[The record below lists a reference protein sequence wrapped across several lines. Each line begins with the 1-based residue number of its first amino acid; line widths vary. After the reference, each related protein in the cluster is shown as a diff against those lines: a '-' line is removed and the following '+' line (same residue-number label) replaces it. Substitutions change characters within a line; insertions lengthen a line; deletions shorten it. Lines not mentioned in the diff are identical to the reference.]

1 MTPLKWIV
9 NEAKKLKKQYPH
21 RFKKWTDYVAQ
32 ASAIYASKH
41 KGKSPVGKK
50 HKAIPVKKKAVKKK
64 TSKVGYSKLRLKN
77 DKELTKAIKNE
88 PDTLF
93 PYTHK
98 QRLVLAAKKHYD
110 KLNRDIHK
118 VSGAKKKAAKKSPA
132 RMLHKDTKSHNVN
145 IRVMSGL
152 QDLHKLHY
160 NIYDLIKSNEID
172 QRKLKQN
179 IIFNGKLGEHFY
191 TKSEIN
197 IFKKELIKLK
207 KIHTQL
213 KKIAKEQEKAVK
225 ITK

>member
-1 MTPLKWIV
+1 MTPLNWIV
-9 NEAKKLKKQYPH
+9 NEAKKLKKQFPH

-50 HKAIPVKKKAVKKK
+50 HKVSPVKKKTAKKK
-64 TSKVGYSKLRLKN
+64 TGKVGYSKLRLKN

-145 IRVMSGL
+145 IRVMSGVRKSDVDFWINMFAPRKRSL
-152 QDLHKLHY
+152 QLQWYRELVSSFKFNHFNPFTSKEKGEAQLRALEY
-160 NIYDLIKSNEID
+160 ILNKKPLI
-172 QRKLKQN
+172 
-179 IIFNGKLGEHFY
+179 
-191 TKSEIN
+191 
-197 IFKKELIKLK
+197 IK
-207 KIHTQL
+207 
-213 KKIAKEQEKAVK
+213 
-225 ITK
+225 